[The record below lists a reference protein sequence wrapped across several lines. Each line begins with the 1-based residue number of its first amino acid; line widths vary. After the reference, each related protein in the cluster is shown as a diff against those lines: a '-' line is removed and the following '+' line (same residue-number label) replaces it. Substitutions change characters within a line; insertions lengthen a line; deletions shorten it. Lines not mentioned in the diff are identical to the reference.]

1 MSQIRTPIR
10 RALAIV
16 LTIGIAAATPAI
28 AQPPP
33 RQPGAAA
40 STVEV
45 RYGDWTDAARA
56 GRIVPWKLYL
66 PKGAGPFPVVV
77 HSHGLGGSREA
88 SVYILQ
94 AVAETG
100 SISAAARQMKM
111 SYRRAWLLIDTMNRC
126 FREPV
131 VDTATGGK
139 GGGGAQITAF
149 GRIVLKEFR
158 LIESRAM
165 TSIAAAMPRFAKLL
179 RKAPPRGKLH

>member
-1 MSQIRTPIR
+1 MAIPKARLRIRVPFGSGF
-10 RALAIV
+10 AI
-16 LTIGIAAATPAI
+16 
-28 AQPPP
+28 
-33 RQPGAAA
+33 
-40 STVEV
+40 
-45 RYGDWTDAARA
+45 
-56 GRIVPWKLYL
+56 
-66 PKGAGPFPVVV
+66 
-77 HSHGLGGSREA
+77 GSGKAE
-88 SVYILQ
+88 ILQ

-165 TSIAAAMPRFAKLL
+165 ASIAAAMPRFAKLL